1 MESITLSILTCLMIC
16 FLTGACH
23 ADDDAHAF
31 SCPEHQEGFD
41 ASCYEFVSKQQSF
54 LNAQGWCERGGGHL
68 AFILNDEIQQ
78 FLLKH
83 LEPGLDWWLGLA
95 PAAPNLTLDTTATD
109 GKINLKLIRN
119 KDDLLKCYLRQ
130 CACPLCTTAM
140 CLFTEQHLY
149 CR

>member
-1 MESITLSILTCLMIC
+1 MIC
-16 FLTGACH
+16 VLPGACH

-109 GKINLKLIRN
+109 GKINLILVIN
-119 KDDLLKCYLRQ
+119 KDNLLKCSDNLH
-130 CACPLCTTAM
+130 AM
-140 CLFTEQHLY
+140 CLFAIMAINLILILILFIEQHLD

>member
-1 MESITLSILTCLMIC
+1 MESFTLSLLTCLMIC
-16 FLTGACH
+16 FLTGASH
-23 ADDDAHAF
+23 DDDDAPAF

-109 GKINLKLIRN
+109 GKINLKLVRN
-119 KDDLLKCYLRQ
+119 KDNFLKCYLRQ
-130 CACPLCTTAM
+130 LACPLCTTAM
-140 CLFTEQHLY
+140 CLFIELD